1 MDDETFLRQ
10 FEDCTF
16 PLDAFHHREHVKV
29 AYLYLRQFPLA
40 TAVERV
46 RDGIQRYNAAHQVPN
61 AIDRG
66 YHETITLAW
75 IWLVHF
81 TLSEHGPAD
90 SSDAFF
96 EAHPELWQ
104 MKVLRF
110 FYSRNVLMTE
120 KAKAEFVEPDIIS
133 FPMPRSLVGK
143 MAKTMAQ
150 TQTQ

>member
-16 PLDAFHHREHVKV
+16 PLDAFHHREHVKL

-40 TAVERV
+40 EAIDKV
-46 RDGIQRYNAAHQVPN
+46 RYGLKHFQAAYQVPD

-66 YHETITLAW
+66 YHETMTQAW
-75 IWLVHF
+75 MRLVYF
-81 TLSEHGPAD
+81 ILSEHGPAD

-104 MKVLRF
+104 VKVVRF
-110 FYSRNVLMTE
+110 FYSRDVLMAA
-120 KAKAEFVEPDIIS
+120 KAKTNS
-133 FPMPRSLVGK
+133 
-143 MAKTMAQ
+143 
-150 TQTQ
+150 